1 MIEII
6 PANWY
11 GVIFLSLSFIF
22 TVFYYNQVKREEVW
36 DYTHKRSWGI
46 MYPYAMAFIVVV
58 GLRPL
63 SGVNFGDTVNY
74 AHSYLQLVGNPIGDT
89 LQEPEWIYNGLMW
102 FCAQIMPVQ
111 YFFLLIEILYVLPI
125 VYASKKLAP
134 NYPDVMLLFNMTAF
148 SFFSY
153 GTNGIRNGMACSL
166 MILALAFMNDKTTR
180 GKVVAILLA
189 YVAYGCHKSTALPIL
204 CMVFCLFFKNTKVAI
219 TFWVLSIFI
228 SLVAGGAV
236 ESFFT
241 GLGFDD
247 RMESYSSDNINEN
260 LFSHTGFRWDFL
272 LYSFMP
278 IWLGWY
284 IVYKRNIRHDMYSYL
299 LNSYILC
306 NSFWVMMIRA
316 SYSNRFAYL
325 SWFLYPVVLAYPLL
339 KFPVFETNNK
349 QKVALILL
357 AHTAF
362 TIIMSFKS

>member
-1 MIEII
+1 MIEIF
-6 PANWY
+6 PASWY
-11 GVIFLSLSFIF
+11 STIYLSLS
-22 TVFYYNQVKREEVW
+22 VFLTLIYYSQLKRERELS
-36 DYTHKRSWGI
+36 YNINRPWGL
-46 MYPYAMAFIVVV
+46 MLWYALLFVVVV

-63 SGVNFGDTVNY
+63 SGRYFGDTGNY
-74 AHSYLQLVGNPIGDT
+74 ARLYNVMSGAPLGD
-89 LQEPEWIYNGLMW
+89 LMDDREWIFNGFMW
-102 FCAQIMPVQ
+102 YCAQIMPVQ
-111 YFFLLIEILYVLPI
+111 YFFLIIEILYVIPI
-125 VYASKKLAP
+125 VIASKRLAP

-166 MILALAFMNDKTTR
+166 IILALSFMNDKTSR
-180 GKVVAILLA
+180 GKIIAMILA

-204 CMVFCLFFKNTKVAI
+204 CMFVCLFFKNTKYAI
-219 TFWVLSIFI
+219 SFWVFSILI
-228 SLVAGGAV
+228 SLVAGGVV

-247 RMESYSSDNINEN
+247 RMSGYGSANIDASA
-260 LFSHTGFRWDFL
+260 FSHTGFRWDFL
-272 LYSFMP
+272 LYSAMP

-284 IVYKRNIRHDMYSYL
+284 IVYKRKIKDDMYSYL

-325 SWFLYPVVLAYPLL
+325 SWFLYPIVLSYPLL
-339 KFPVFETNNK
+339 KFPVFKKNNSH
-349 QKVALILL
+349 KVALILL

-362 TIIMSFKS
+362 TILMSFK